1 MTTPRTPSR
10 RRLARVALVQALYQM
25 QINPTPCGEL
35 MEQFHADPERLEKAD
50 ITFFDRLWTTLCGQ
64 IESLDPSIAAALTDR
79 RWQEEVNE
87 VERAILRLA
96 AFELRYELQTPVRVI
111 LNEAIELDKAFGA
124 EQGHRFINGVLD
136 QLARR
141 WRVAEIGEV
150 REDSTKKL

>member
-1 MTTPRTPSR
+1 
-10 RRLARVALVQALYQM
+10 M
-25 QINPTPCGEL
+25 QINPTPCNEL
-35 MEQFHADPERLEKAD
+35 LEQFHADPERLEGAD
-50 ITFFDRLWTTLCGQ
+50 IAFFDRLWTALCGQ
-64 IESLDPSIAAALTDR
+64 IESLDPSIAAALHDR

-141 WRVAEIGEV
+141 WRIAEIGGV
-150 REDSTKKL
+150 GEDSTKKL

>member
-1 MTTPRTPSR
+1 MTTLRTPSR
-10 RRLARVALVQALYQM
+10 RRLARVALVQALYQL

-35 MEQFHADPERLEKAD
+35 MEQFHADPERLEGAD
-50 ITFFDRLWTTLCGQ
+50 MAFFDRLWPTLCAQ
-64 IESLDPSIAAALTDR
+64 IESLDPSIAAALNDR
-79 RWQEEVNE
+79 RWREEVNE

-96 AFELRYELQTPVRVI
+96 AFELRYELQTPMRVI

-141 WRVAEIGEV
+141 WRRAEIVGVE
-150 REDSTKKL
+150 EDAAKKL